1 MSTMTN
7 DDNDG
12 EADYDDDKDNEYV
25 LSLCENAFTENER
38 LNGAWE
44 ACLKT
49 LKMLTICNENPLFL
63 WIATHIPHQA
73 LPLVF

>member
-38 LNGAWE
+38 LNGA
-44 ACLKT
+44 
-49 LKMLTICNENPLFL
+49 
-63 WIATHIPHQA
+63 
-73 LPLVF
+73 